1 MILTLKNLWTRR
13 RQHVW
18 LCVELVLISVVS
30 WFVIDPLFVEVYDIF
45 VEPDGFDTSSLC
57 CLRPMNDYDDVY
69 GEDSEALEKDLNV
82 IKNKIQAMDEVESLC
97 FENSW
102 LLYLGGNIQSYVSIP
117 GDTTKS
123 CFASIE
129 WKLDGAGDFFKTY
142 GYKVIAGNP
151 NEDVKGAVITRSV
164 AEKLYGKTDVCGAT
178 ISIWNAS
185 ERRVEEDVDDKK
197 IIAVIEDVK
206 MGKNFNCRHSIFYRS
221 KSRLFSAASVECIL
235 VRLKAGV
242 DADAFCEQ
250 LRPTMQKEL
259 RSGKTY
265 VGEVETLDHLVEQD
279 FRHSGYTGYLRRQIS
294 LAIFFM
300 VNLCLGTIG
309 TFWLQTRKRKEE
321 IGIRRSFG
329 ASRLRIMGEFLTEGF
344 VLTTICHIVGCF
356 LFLQYAIS
364 FGLSRGLMRTD
375 MPLSH
380 INDSWLNHFAPH
392 FLAVGIFIYLIIL
405 LTVSIGI
412 AIPAWNICRKKP
424 VEALRDE

>member
-57 CLRPMNDYDDVY
+57 CLRPMNDYDDVC

-97 FENSW
+97 FETSW
-102 LLYLGGNIQSYVSIP
+102 FLYLGGNILSYVSIP

-178 ISIWNAS
+178 ISIWHSAD
-185 ERRVEEDVDDKK
+185 RREEEYVDDRKV
-197 IIAVIEDVK
+197 IAVIEDVK
-206 MGKNFNCRHSIFYRS
+206 LAKSVNCRHSIFCKATR
-221 KSRLFSAASVECIL
+221 FSAPLIECIL

-242 DADAFCEQ
+242 DADAFCER

-259 RSGKTY
+259 SSGKMY
-265 VGEVETLDHLVEQD
+265 VCEAETFDNQVTQSLR
-279 FRHSGYTGYLRRQIS
+279 FNGYTGYLRRYIS
-294 LAIFFM
+294 LAVFFM
-300 VNLCLGTIG
+300 FCLCLGTIG
-309 TFWLQTRKRKEE
+309 TFWLQTRKRQEE
-321 IGIRRSFG
+321 IGVRRSFG
-329 ASRLRIMGEFLTEGF
+329 ASKRRIMREFLTEGL

-392 FLAVGIFIYLIIL
+392 FLAVGTFIYLIIL

-412 AIPAWNICRKKP
+412 LIPAWNIVMTKP
-424 VEALRDE
+424 VEALREE

>member
-57 CLRPMNDYDDVY
+57 CLRPMNDYDDAC

-97 FENSW
+97 FETSW

-178 ISIWNAS
+178 ISIWHSAD
-185 ERRVEEDVDDKK
+185 RREEEYVDDRKV
-197 IIAVIEDVK
+197 IAVIEDVK
-206 MGKNFNCRHSIFYRS
+206 LAKSVNCRHSIFCKATR
-221 KSRLFSAASVECIL
+221 FSAPLIECIL

-242 DADAFCEQ
+242 DADAFCER

-259 RSGKTY
+259 SSGKMY
-265 VGEVETLDHLVEQD
+265 VCEAETFDNQVTQLLR
-279 FRHSGYTGYLRRQIS
+279 FNGYTGYLRRQIS

-329 ASRLRIMGEFLTEGF
+329 ASKGRIMREFLTEGL
-344 VLTTICHIVGCF
+344 VLTAICHLLGCF
-356 LFLQYAIS
+356 LFFQYAYS

-375 MPLSH
+375 LPLSH
-380 INDSWLNHFAPH
+380 INDCWLNHFGLH
-392 FLAVGIFIYLIIL
+392 FLAVGTFIYLLLL

-412 AIPAWNICRKKP
+412 AIPVGKICRKK
-424 VEALRDE
+424 VVSLS

>member
-1 MILTLKNLWTRR
+1 M
-13 RQHVW
+13 
-18 LCVELVLISVVS
+18 VLISVVS

-57 CLRPMNDYDDVY
+57 CLRPMNDYDDVC

-82 IKNKIQAMDEVESLC
+82 IKNKILEMDEVESLC
-97 FENSW
+97 FETSW
-102 LLYLGGNIQSYVSIP
+102 FLFSDVYQHSYVSLP

-123 CFASIE
+123 CYGVVNWVI
-129 WKLDGAGDFFKTY
+129 DVDNDYFKTY

-151 NEDVKGAVITRSV
+151 NEEDGAIITRSV

-221 KSRLFSAASVECIL
+221 KSRLFYAASVECIL

-329 ASRLRIMGEFLTEGF
+329 ASRLRIMREFLTEGL
-344 VLTTICHIVGCF
+344 VLTAICHLLGCF
-356 LFLQYAIS
+356 LFFQYAYS

-375 MPLSH
+375 LPLSH
-380 INDSWLNHFAPH
+380 INDCWLNHFGLH
-392 FLAVGIFIYLIIL
+392 FLAVGTFIYLLLL

-412 AIPAWNICRKKP
+412 AIPVGKICRKK
-424 VEALRDE
+424 VVSLS

>member
-30 WFVIDPLFVEVYDIF
+30 WFVIDSLFVEVYDIF

-57 CLRPMNDYDDVY
+57 CLRPMNDYDDVC

-82 IKNKIQAMDEVESLC
+82 IKNKILEMDEVESLC
-97 FENSW
+97 FETSW
-102 LLYLGGNIQSYVSIP
+102 FLFSDVNQHSYVSLP

-123 CFASIE
+123 CYGVVNWVI
-129 WKLDGAGDFFKTY
+129 DVDNDYFKTY

-151 NEDVKGAVITRSV
+151 NEEDGAIITRSV

-329 ASRLRIMGEFLTEGF
+329 ASKGRIMREFLTEGL
-344 VLTTICHIVGCF
+344 VLTAICHLLGCF
-356 LFLQYAIS
+356 LFFQYAYS

-375 MPLSH
+375 LPLSH
-380 INDSWLNHFAPH
+380 INDCWLNHFGLH
-392 FLAVGIFIYLIIL
+392 FLAVGTFIYLLLL

-412 AIPAWNICRKKP
+412 AIPVGKICRKK
-424 VEALRDE
+424 VVSLS

>member
-57 CLRPMNDYDDVY
+57 CLRPMNDYDDVC

-97 FENSW
+97 FETSW
-102 LLYLGGNIQSYVSIP
+102 LLYLGGNILSYVSIP

-178 ISIWNAS
+178 ISIWHSAD
-185 ERRVEEDVDDKK
+185 RREEEYVDDRKV
-197 IIAVIEDVK
+197 IAVIEDVK
-206 MGKNFNCRHSIFYRS
+206 LAKSVNCRHSIFC
-221 KSRLFSAASVECIL
+221 KASRFSAPLIECIL

-242 DADAFCEQ
+242 DADAFCER

-259 RSGKTY
+259 SSGKMY
-265 VGEVETLDHLVEQD
+265 VWEAGPFDNQVTQSLR
-279 FRHSGYTGYLRRQIS
+279 FNGYTGYLRRYIS
-294 LAIFFM
+294 LAVFFM
-300 VNLCLGTIG
+300 FCLCLGTIG
-309 TFWLQTRKRKEE
+309 TFWLQTRKRQEE
-321 IGIRRSFG
+321 IGVRRSFG

-364 FGLSRGLMRTD
+364 FGLSRGFMRTD
-375 MPLSH
+375 VPLSH

-392 FLAVGIFIYLIIL
+392 FLAVGTFIYLIIL

-412 AIPAWNICRKKP
+412 LIPAWNIVRAKP
-424 VEALRDE
+424 VEALREE

>member
-1 MILTLKNLWTRR
+1 M
-13 RQHVW
+13 
-18 LCVELVLISVVS
+18 VLISVVS

-57 CLRPMNDYDDVY
+57 CLRPMNDYDDVC

-82 IKNKIQAMDEVESLC
+82 IKNKILEMDEVESLC
-97 FENSW
+97 FETSW
-102 LLYLGGNIQSYVSIP
+102 FLFSDVYQHSYVSLP

-123 CFASIE
+123 CYGVVNWVI
-129 WKLDGAGDFFKTY
+129 DVDNDYFKTY

-151 NEDVKGAVITRSV
+151 NEEDGAIITRSV

-221 KSRLFSAASVECIL
+221 KSRQFSAASVECIL

-242 DADAFCEQ
+242 DADAFCER

>member
-1 MILTLKNLWTRR
+1 M
-13 RQHVW
+13 
-18 LCVELVLISVVS
+18 VLISVVS

-57 CLRPMNDYDDVY
+57 CLRPMNDYDDVC

-82 IKNKIQAMDEVESLC
+82 IKNKILEMDEVESLC
-97 FENSW
+97 FETSW
-102 LLYLGGNIQSYVSIP
+102 FLFSDVYQHSYVSLP

-123 CFASIE
+123 CYGVVNWVI
-129 WKLDGAGDFFKTY
+129 DVDNDYFKTY

-151 NEDVKGAVITRSV
+151 NEEDGAIITRSV

-221 KSRLFSAASVECIL
+221 KSRQFSAASVECIL

-242 DADAFCEQ
+242 DADAFCER

-259 RSGKTY
+259 SSGKMY
-265 VGEVETLDHLVEQD
+265 VCEAETFDNQVTQSLRFH
-279 FRHSGYTGYLRRQIS
+279 GYTGYLRRYIS
-294 LAIFFM
+294 LAVFFM
-300 VNLCLGTIG
+300 FCLCLGTIG

-329 ASRLRIMGEFLTEGF
+329 ASKRRIMREFLTEGL

-392 FLAVGIFIYLIIL
+392 FLAVGTFIYLLLL

-412 AIPAWNICRKKP
+412 AIPVGKICRKK
-424 VEALRDE
+424 VVSLS

>member
-57 CLRPMNDYDDVY
+57 CLRPMNDYDDVC
-69 GEDSEALEKDLNV
+69 GKDSEALEKDLNV

-97 FENSW
+97 FETSW
-102 LLYLGGNIQSYVSIP
+102 ILYLGGNILSYVSIP

-178 ISIWNAS
+178 ISIWHSAD
-185 ERRVEEDVDDKK
+185 RREEEYVDDRKV
-197 IIAVIEDVK
+197 IAVIEDVK
-206 MGKNFNCRHSIFYRS
+206 LAKSVNCRHSIFC
-221 KSRLFSAASVECIL
+221 KASRFSAPLIECIL

-242 DADAFCEQ
+242 DADAFCER

-259 RSGKTY
+259 SSGKMY
-265 VGEVETLDHLVEQD
+265 VCEAETFDNQVKRSLR
-279 FRHSGYTGYLRRQIS
+279 FNGYTGFLRRYIS
-294 LAIFFM
+294 LAVFFM
-300 VNLCLGTIG
+300 FCLCLGTIG
-309 TFWLQTRKRKEE
+309 TFWLQTRKRQEE
-321 IGIRRSFG
+321 IGVRRSFG

-392 FLAVGIFIYLIIL
+392 FLAVGTFIYLIIL

-412 AIPAWNICRKKP
+412 LIPAWNIVRAKP
-424 VEALRDE
+424 VEALREE

>member
-57 CLRPMNDYDDVY
+57 CLRPMNDYDDVC

-82 IKNKIQAMDEVESLC
+82 IKNKILEMDEVESLC
-97 FENSW
+97 FETSW
-102 LLYLGGNIQSYVSIP
+102 FLFSDVNQHSYVSLP

-123 CFASIE
+123 CYGVVNWVI
-129 WKLDGAGDFFKTY
+129 DVDNDYFKTY

-151 NEDVKGAVITRSV
+151 NEEDGAIITRSV

-221 KSRLFSAASVECIL
+221 KSRQFSAASVECIL

>member
-1 MILTLKNLWTRR
+1 M
-13 RQHVW
+13 
-18 LCVELVLISVVS
+18 VLISVVS

-57 CLRPMNDYDDVY
+57 CLRPMNDYDDVC

-82 IKNKIQAMDEVESLC
+82 IKNKILEMDEVESLC
-97 FENSW
+97 FETSW
-102 LLYLGGNIQSYVSIP
+102 FLFSDVNQHSYVSLP

-123 CFASIE
+123 CYGVFTWGI
-129 WKLDGAGDFFKTY
+129 DVDNDYFKTY

-151 NEDVKGAVITRSV
+151 NEEDGAIITRSV
-164 AEKLYGKTDVCGAT
+164 AETLYGKTDVCGAT

-242 DADAFCEQ
+242 DADAFCER

-329 ASRLRIMGEFLTEGF
+329 ASKRRIMREFLTEGL
-344 VLTTICHIVGCF
+344 VLTAICHLLGCF
-356 LFLQYAIS
+356 LFFQYAYS

-375 MPLSH
+375 LPLSH
-380 INDSWLNHFAPH
+380 INDCWLNHFGLH
-392 FLAVGIFIYLIIL
+392 FLAVGTFIYLLLL

-412 AIPAWNICRKKP
+412 AIPVGKICRKK
-424 VEALRDE
+424 VVSLS

>member
-1 MILTLKNLWTRR
+1 M
-13 RQHVW
+13 
-18 LCVELVLISVVS
+18 VLISVVS

-57 CLRPMNDYDDVY
+57 CLRPMNDYDDVC

-97 FENSW
+97 FETSW
-102 LLYLGGNIQSYVSIP
+102 FLYLGGNIQSYVSIP

-178 ISIWNAS
+178 ISIWQSAD
-185 ERRVEEDVDDKK
+185 RREEKYVDDRKV
-197 IIAVIEDVK
+197 IAVIEDVK
-206 MGKNFNCRHSIFYRS
+206 LAKSVNCRHSIFCKATR
-221 KSRLFSAASVECIL
+221 FSAPLIECIL

-242 DADAFCEQ
+242 DADAFCER

-259 RSGKTY
+259 SSGKTY
-265 VGEVETLDHLVEQD
+265 VCEAETFDNQVKRSLR
-279 FRHSGYTGYLRRQIS
+279 FNGYTGFLRRYIS
-294 LAIFFM
+294 LAVFFM
-300 VNLCLGTIG
+300 FCLCLGTIG
-309 TFWLQTRKRKEE
+309 TFWLQTRKRQEE

-392 FLAVGIFIYLIIL
+392 FLAVGTFIYLIIL

-412 AIPAWNICRKKP
+412 LIPAWNIVRAKP
-424 VEALRDE
+424 VEALREE

>member
-1 MILTLKNLWTRR
+1 M
-13 RQHVW
+13 
-18 LCVELVLISVVS
+18 VLISVVS
-30 WFVIDPLFVEVYDIF
+30 WFVIDPLFVEVCDVY

-57 CLRPMNDYDDVY
+57 CLRPMNDYDDVC

-82 IKNKIQAMDEVESLC
+82 IKNKILEMDEVESLC
-97 FENSW
+97 FETSW
-102 LLYLGGNIQSYVSIP
+102 FLFSDVYQHSYVSLP

-123 CFASIE
+123 CYGVVNWVI
-129 WKLDGAGDFFKTY
+129 DVDNDYFKTY

-151 NEDVKGAVITRSV
+151 NEEDGAIITRSV

-221 KSRLFSAASVECIL
+221 KSRQFSAASVECIL

-242 DADAFCEQ
+242 DADAFCER

-259 RSGKTY
+259 SSGKMY
-265 VGEVETLDHLVEQD
+265 VCEAETFDNQVTQSLRFH
-279 FRHSGYTGYLRRQIS
+279 GYTGYLRRYIS
-294 LAIFFM
+294 LAVFFM
-300 VNLCLGTIG
+300 FCLCLGTIG

-329 ASRLRIMGEFLTEGF
+329 ASKRRIMREFLTEGF

-392 FLAVGIFIYLIIL
+392 FLAVGTFIYLIIL

-412 AIPAWNICRKKP
+412 LIPAWNIVRTKP

>member
-1 MILTLKNLWTRR
+1 M
-13 RQHVW
+13 
-18 LCVELVLISVVS
+18 VLISVVS

-57 CLRPMNDYDDVY
+57 CLRPMNDYDDAWADP
-69 GEDSEALEKDLNV
+69 EPLEKDLNV
-82 IKNKIQAMDEVESLC
+82 IKNKILEMDEVESLC
-97 FENSW
+97 FETSW
-102 LLYLGGNIQSYVSIP
+102 FLFSDVYQHSYVSLP

-123 CFASIE
+123 CYGVVNWVI
-129 WKLDGAGDFFKTY
+129 DVDNDYFKTY

-151 NEDVKGAVITRSV
+151 NEEDGAIITRSV

-221 KSRLFSAASVECIL
+221 KSRQFSAASVECIL

-242 DADAFCEQ
+242 DADAFCER

-259 RSGKTY
+259 SSGKMY
-265 VGEVETLDHLVEQD
+265 VCEAETFDNQVTQSLRFH
-279 FRHSGYTGYLRRQIS
+279 GYTGYLRRYIS
-294 LAIFFM
+294 LAVFFM
-300 VNLCLGTIG
+300 FCLCLGTIG

-329 ASRLRIMGEFLTEGF
+329 ASKRRIMREFLTEGF

-392 FLAVGIFIYLIIL
+392 FLAVGTFIYLIIL

-412 AIPAWNICRKKP
+412 LIPAWNIVRTKP

>member
-1 MILTLKNLWTRR
+1 M
-13 RQHVW
+13 
-18 LCVELVLISVVS
+18 VLISVVS

-57 CLRPMNDYDDVY
+57 CLRPMNDYDDVC

-82 IKNKIQAMDEVESLC
+82 IKNKILEMDEVESLC
-97 FENSW
+97 FETSW
-102 LLYLGGNIQSYVSIP
+102 FLFSDVYQHSYVSLP

-123 CFASIE
+123 CYGVVNWVI
-129 WKLDGAGDFFKTY
+129 DVDNDYFKTY

-151 NEDVKGAVITRSV
+151 NEEDGAIITRSV

-221 KSRLFSAASVECIL
+221 KSRLFYAASVECIL

-356 LFLQYAIS
+356 LFLQYAYS

-375 MPLSH
+375 LPLSH
-380 INDSWLNHFAPH
+380 INDCWLNHFGLH
-392 FLAVGIFIYLIIL
+392 FLAVGTFIYLLLL

-412 AIPAWNICRKKP
+412 AIPVGKICRKK
-424 VEALRDE
+424 VVSLS

>member
-1 MILTLKNLWTRR
+1 M
-13 RQHVW
+13 
-18 LCVELVLISVVS
+18 VLISVVS

-57 CLRPMNDYDDVY
+57 CLRPMNDYDDVC

-97 FENSW
+97 FETSW
-102 LLYLGGNIQSYVSIP
+102 LLYLGGNILSYVSIS

-178 ISIWNAS
+178 ISIWHSAD
-185 ERRVEEDVDDKK
+185 RREEDYVDDRKV
-197 IIAVIEDVK
+197 IAVIEDVK
-206 MGKNFNCRHSIFYRS
+206 LAKSVNCRHSIFC
-221 KSRLFSAASVECIL
+221 KASRFSAPLIECIL

-242 DADAFCEQ
+242 DADAFCER

-259 RSGKTY
+259 SSGKMY
-265 VGEVETLDHLVEQD
+265 VCEAETFDNQVTQSLR
-279 FRHSGYTGYLRRQIS
+279 FNGYTGYLRRYIS
-294 LAIFFM
+294 LAVFFM
-300 VNLCLGTIG
+300 FCLCLGTIG
-309 TFWLQTRKRKEE
+309 TFWLQTRKRQEE
-321 IGIRRSFG
+321 IGVRRSFG

-364 FGLSRGLMRTD
+364 FGLSRGFMRTD
-375 MPLSH
+375 VPLSH

-392 FLAVGIFIYLIIL
+392 FLAVGTFIYLIIL

-412 AIPAWNICRKKP
+412 LIPAWNIVRAKP
-424 VEALRDE
+424 VEALREE

>member
-30 WFVIDPLFVEVYDIF
+30 WFVIDPLFVEVYDVY

-57 CLRPMNDYDDVY
+57 CLRPMNDYDDAWADP
-69 GEDSEALEKDLNV
+69 EPLEKDLNV
-82 IKNKIQAMDEVESLC
+82 IKNKILEMDEVESLC
-97 FENSW
+97 FETSW
-102 LLYLGGNIQSYVSIP
+102 FLFSDVYQHSYVSLP

-123 CFASIE
+123 CYGVVNWVI
-129 WKLDGAGDFFKTY
+129 DVDNDYFKTY

-151 NEDVKGAVITRSV
+151 NEEDGAIITRSV

-221 KSRLFSAASVECIL
+221 KSRQFSEASVECIL

-242 DADAFCEQ
+242 DADAFCER

-259 RSGKTY
+259 SSGKMY
-265 VGEVETLDHLVEQD
+265 VCEAETFDNQVTQSLRFH
-279 FRHSGYTGYLRRQIS
+279 GYTGYLRRYIS
-294 LAIFFM
+294 LAVFFM
-300 VNLCLGTIG
+300 FCLCLGTIG

-329 ASRLRIMGEFLTEGF
+329 ASKRRIMREFLTEGF

-375 MPLSH
+375 LPLSH
-380 INDSWLNHFAPH
+380 INDCWLNHFGLH
-392 FLAVGIFIYLIIL
+392 FLAVGTFIYLLLL

-412 AIPAWNICRKKP
+412 AIPVGKICRKK
-424 VEALRDE
+424 VVSLS

>member
-1 MILTLKNLWTRR
+1 M
-13 RQHVW
+13 
-18 LCVELVLISVVS
+18 VLISVVS

-57 CLRPMNDYDDVY
+57 CLRPMNDYDDVC

-82 IKNKIQAMDEVESLC
+82 IKNKILEMDEVESLC
-97 FENSW
+97 FETSW
-102 LLYLGGNIQSYVSIP
+102 FLFSDVYQHSYVSLP

-123 CFASIE
+123 CYGVVNWVI
-129 WKLDGAGDFFKTY
+129 DVDNDYFKTY

-151 NEDVKGAVITRSV
+151 NEEDGAIITRSV

-221 KSRLFSAASVECIL
+221 KSRLFYAASVECIL

-356 LFLQYAIS
+356 LFLQYAYS

-375 MPLSH
+375 LPLSH

>member
-1 MILTLKNLWTRR
+1 
-13 RQHVW
+13 
-18 LCVELVLISVVS
+18 
-30 WFVIDPLFVEVYDIF
+30 
-45 VEPDGFDTSSLC
+45 
-57 CLRPMNDYDDVY
+57 MNDYDDAWADP
-69 GEDSEALEKDLNV
+69 EPLEKDLNV
-82 IKNKIQAMDEVESLC
+82 IKNKILEMDEVESLC
-97 FENSW
+97 FETSW
-102 LLYLGGNIQSYVSIP
+102 FLFSDVNQHSYVSLP

-123 CFASIE
+123 CYGVVNWVI
-129 WKLDGAGDFFKTY
+129 DVDNDYFKTY

-151 NEDVKGAVITRSV
+151 NEEDGAIITRSV

-185 ERRVEEDVDDKK
+185 ERRVEEYVDDKK

-221 KSRLFSAASVECIL
+221 KSRQFSAASVECIL

-242 DADAFCEQ
+242 DADAFCER

-300 VNLCLGTIG
+300 VCLCLGTIG
-309 TFWLQTRKRKEE
+309 TFWLQTRKRQEE
-321 IGIRRSFG
+321 IGVRRSFG
-329 ASRLRIMGEFLTEGF
+329 ASRLRIMREFLTEGL

-392 FLAVGIFIYLIIL
+392 FLAVGTFIYLIIL

-412 AIPAWNICRKKP
+412 LIPAWNIVRAKP

>member
-57 CLRPMNDYDDVY
+57 CLRPMNDYDDVC

-82 IKNKIQAMDEVESLC
+82 IKNKILEMDEVESLC
-97 FENSW
+97 FETSW
-102 LLYLGGNIQSYVSIP
+102 FLFSDVYQHSYVSLP

-123 CFASIE
+123 CYGVVNWVI
-129 WKLDGAGDFFKTY
+129 DVDNDYFKTY

-151 NEDVKGAVITRSV
+151 NEEDGAIITRSV

-221 KSRLFSAASVECIL
+221 KSRLFYAASVECIL

-329 ASRLRIMGEFLTEGF
+329 ASRLRIMREFLTEGL
-344 VLTTICHIVGCF
+344 VLTAICHLLGCF
-356 LFLQYAIS
+356 LFFQYAYS

-375 MPLSH
+375 LPLSH
-380 INDSWLNHFAPH
+380 INDCWLNHFGLH
-392 FLAVGIFIYLIIL
+392 FLAVGTFIYLLLL

-412 AIPAWNICRKKP
+412 AIPVGKICRKK
-424 VEALRDE
+424 VVSLS

>member
-1 MILTLKNLWTRR
+1 M
-13 RQHVW
+13 
-18 LCVELVLISVVS
+18 VLISVVS

-57 CLRPMNDYDDVY
+57 CLRPMNDYDDVC

-82 IKNKIQAMDEVESLC
+82 IKNKILEMDEVESLC
-97 FENSW
+97 FETSW
-102 LLYLGGNIQSYVSIP
+102 FLFSDVYQHSYASLP

-123 CFASIE
+123 CYGVVNWVI
-129 WKLDGAGDFFKTY
+129 DVDNDYFKTY

-151 NEDVKGAVITRSV
+151 NEEDGAIITRSV

-221 KSRLFSAASVECIL
+221 KSRLFYAASVECIL

-242 DADAFCEQ
+242 DADAFCER

-259 RSGKTY
+259 SSGKMY
-265 VGEVETLDHLVEQD
+265 VCEAETFDNQVTQSLRFH
-279 FRHSGYTGYLRRQIS
+279 GYTGYLRRYIS
-294 LAIFFM
+294 LAVFFM
-300 VNLCLGTIG
+300 FCLCLGTIG

-329 ASRLRIMGEFLTEGF
+329 ASKRRIMREFLTEGF

-392 FLAVGIFIYLIIL
+392 FLAVGTFIYLIIL

-412 AIPAWNICRKKP
+412 LIPAWNIVRTKP

>member
-1 MILTLKNLWTRR
+1 M
-13 RQHVW
+13 
-18 LCVELVLISVVS
+18 VLISVVS

-57 CLRPMNDYDDVY
+57 CLRPMNDYDDVC

-97 FENSW
+97 FETSW
-102 LLYLGGNIQSYVSIP
+102 LLYLGGNILSYVSIP

-178 ISIWNAS
+178 ISIWHSAD
-185 ERRVEEDVDDKK
+185 RREEEYVDDRKV
-197 IIAVIEDVK
+197 IAVIEDVK
-206 MGKNFNCRHSIFYRS
+206 LAKSVNCRHSIFC
-221 KSRLFSAASVECIL
+221 KASRFSAPLIECIL

-242 DADAFCEQ
+242 DADAFCER

-259 RSGKTY
+259 SSGKMY
-265 VGEVETLDHLVEQD
+265 VCEAETFDNQVTQSLR
-279 FRHSGYTGYLRRQIS
+279 FNGYTGYLRRYIS
-294 LAIFFM
+294 LAVFFM
-300 VNLCLGTIG
+300 FCLCLGTIG
-309 TFWLQTRKRKEE
+309 TFWLQTRKRQEE
-321 IGIRRSFG
+321 IGVRRSFG

-364 FGLSRGLMRTD
+364 FGLSRGFMRTD
-375 MPLSH
+375 VPLSH

-392 FLAVGIFIYLIIL
+392 FLAVGTFIYLIIL

-412 AIPAWNICRKKP
+412 LIPAWNIVRAKP
-424 VEALRDE
+424 VEALREE

>member
-57 CLRPMNDYDDVY
+57 CLRPMNDYDDAWADP
-69 GEDSEALEKDLNV
+69 EPLEKDLNV
-82 IKNKIQAMDEVESLC
+82 IKNKILEMDEVESLC
-97 FENSW
+97 FETSW
-102 LLYLGGNIQSYVSIP
+102 FLFSDVYQHSYVSLP

-123 CFASIE
+123 CYGVVNWVI
-129 WKLDGAGDFFKTY
+129 DVDNDYFKTY

-151 NEDVKGAVITRSV
+151 NEEDGAIITRSV

-221 KSRLFSAASVECIL
+221 KSRQFSAASVECIL

-242 DADAFCEQ
+242 DADAFCER

-329 ASRLRIMGEFLTEGF
+329 ASKRRIMREFLTEGF

-392 FLAVGIFIYLIIL
+392 FLAVGTFIYLIIL

>member
-57 CLRPMNDYDDVY
+57 CLRPMNDYDDVC

-82 IKNKIQAMDEVESLC
+82 IKNKILEMDEVESLC
-97 FENSW
+97 FETSW
-102 LLYLGGNIQSYVSIP
+102 FLFSDVYQHSYVSLP

-123 CFASIE
+123 CYGVVNWVI
-129 WKLDGAGDFFKTY
+129 DVDNDYFKTY

-151 NEDVKGAVITRSV
+151 NEEDGAIITRSV

-221 KSRLFSAASVECIL
+221 KSRLFYAASVECIL

-392 FLAVGIFIYLIIL
+392 FLAVGTFIYLLLL

-412 AIPAWNICRKKP
+412 AIPVGKICRKK
-424 VEALRDE
+424 VVSLS

>member
-1 MILTLKNLWTRR
+1 
-13 RQHVW
+13 
-18 LCVELVLISVVS
+18 
-30 WFVIDPLFVEVYDIF
+30 
-45 VEPDGFDTSSLC
+45 
-57 CLRPMNDYDDVY
+57 
-69 GEDSEALEKDLNV
+69 
-82 IKNKIQAMDEVESLC
+82 
-97 FENSW
+97 
-102 LLYLGGNIQSYVSIP
+102 
-117 GDTTKS
+117 
-123 CFASIE
+123 
-129 WKLDGAGDFFKTY
+129 
-142 GYKVIAGNP
+142 
-151 NEDVKGAVITRSV
+151 
-164 AEKLYGKTDVCGAT
+164 
-178 ISIWNAS
+178 
-185 ERRVEEDVDDKK
+185 
-197 IIAVIEDVK
+197 

>member
-57 CLRPMNDYDDVY
+57 CLRPMNDYDDAWADP
-69 GEDSEALEKDLNV
+69 EPLEKDLNV
-82 IKNKIQAMDEVESLC
+82 IKNKILEMDEVESLC
-97 FENSW
+97 FETSW
-102 LLYLGGNIQSYVSIP
+102 FLFSDVYQHSYVSLP

-123 CFASIE
+123 CYGVVNWVI
-129 WKLDGAGDFFKTY
+129 DVDNDYFKTY

-151 NEDVKGAVITRSV
+151 NEEDGAIITRSV

-221 KSRLFSAASVECIL
+221 KSRQFSAASVECIL

-242 DADAFCEQ
+242 DADAFCER

-259 RSGKTY
+259 SSGKMY
-265 VGEVETLDHLVEQD
+265 VCEAETFDNQVTQSLRFH
-279 FRHSGYTGYLRRQIS
+279 GYTGYLRRYIS
-294 LAIFFM
+294 LAVFFM
-300 VNLCLGTIG
+300 FCLCLGTIG

-329 ASRLRIMGEFLTEGF
+329 ASKRRIMREFLTEGL
-344 VLTTICHIVGCF
+344 VLTAICHLLGCF
-356 LFLQYAIS
+356 LFFQYAYS

-375 MPLSH
+375 LPLSH

-392 FLAVGIFIYLIIL
+392 FLAVGTFIYLLLL

-412 AIPAWNICRKKP
+412 AIPVGKICRKK
-424 VEALRDE
+424 VVSLS

>member
-1 MILTLKNLWTRR
+1 M
-13 RQHVW
+13 
-18 LCVELVLISVVS
+18 VLISVVS

-57 CLRPMNDYDDVY
+57 CLRPMNDYDDVC

-82 IKNKIQAMDEVESLC
+82 IKNKILEMDEVESLC
-97 FENSW
+97 FETSW
-102 LLYLGGNIQSYVSIP
+102 FLFSDVYQHSYVSLP

-123 CFASIE
+123 CYGVVNWVI
-129 WKLDGAGDFFKTY
+129 DVDNDYFKTY

-151 NEDVKGAVITRSV
+151 NEEDGAIITRSV

-221 KSRLFSAASVECIL
+221 KSRLFYAASVECIL

-242 DADAFCEQ
+242 DADAFCER

-259 RSGKTY
+259 SSGKMY
-265 VGEVETLDHLVEQD
+265 VCEAETFDNQVTQSLRFH
-279 FRHSGYTGYLRRQIS
+279 GYTGYLRRQIS

-356 LFLQYAIS
+356 LFLQYAYS

-375 MPLSH
+375 LPLSH

>member
-13 RQHVW
+13 SQHVW

-57 CLRPMNDYDDVY
+57 CLRPMNDYDDVC

-97 FENSW
+97 FETSW
-102 LLYLGGNIQSYVSIP
+102 LLYLGGSIQSYVSIP

-178 ISIWNAS
+178 ISIWHSAD
-185 ERRVEEDVDDKK
+185 RREEEYVDDRKV
-197 IIAVIEDVK
+197 IAVIEDVK
-206 MGKNFNCRHSIFYRS
+206 LAKSVNCRHSIFCKATR
-221 KSRLFSAASVECIL
+221 FSAPLIECIL

-242 DADAFCEQ
+242 DADAFCER

-259 RSGKTY
+259 SSGKMY
-265 VGEVETLDHLVEQD
+265 VCEAETFDNQVTQSLRFH
-279 FRHSGYTGYLRRQIS
+279 GYTGYLRRYIS
-294 LAIFFM
+294 LAVFFM
-300 VNLCLGTIG
+300 FCLCLGTIG
-309 TFWLQTRKRKEE
+309 TFWLQTRKRQEE
-321 IGIRRSFG
+321 IGVRRSFG
-329 ASRLRIMGEFLTEGF
+329 ASRLRIMREFLTEGL
-344 VLTTICHIVGCF
+344 VLTAICHLLGCF
-356 LFLQYAIS
+356 LFFQYAYS

-375 MPLSH
+375 LPLSH
-380 INDSWLNHFAPH
+380 INDCWLNHFGLH
-392 FLAVGIFIYLIIL
+392 FLAVGTFIYLLLL

-412 AIPAWNICRKKP
+412 AIPVGKICRKK
-424 VEALRDE
+424 VVSLS

>member
-1 MILTLKNLWTRR
+1 M
-13 RQHVW
+13 
-18 LCVELVLISVVS
+18 VLISVVS

-57 CLRPMNDYDDVY
+57 CLRPMNDYDDVC

-82 IKNKIQAMDEVESLC
+82 IKNKILEMDEVESLC
-97 FENSW
+97 FETSW
-102 LLYLGGNIQSYVSIP
+102 FLFSDVYQHSYVSLP

-123 CFASIE
+123 CYGVVNWVI
-129 WKLDGAGDFFKTY
+129 DVDNDYFKTY

-151 NEDVKGAVITRSV
+151 NEEDGAIITRSV

-242 DADAFCEQ
+242 DADAFCER

-259 RSGKTY
+259 SSGKMY
-265 VGEVETLDHLVEQD
+265 VCEAETFDNQVTQSLRFH
-279 FRHSGYTGYLRRQIS
+279 GYTGYLRRYIS
-294 LAIFFM
+294 LAVFFM
-300 VNLCLGTIG
+300 FCLCLGTIG

-329 ASRLRIMGEFLTEGF
+329 ASKRRIMREFLTEGL

-392 FLAVGIFIYLIIL
+392 FLAVGTFIYLLLL

-412 AIPAWNICRKKP
+412 AIPVGKICRKK
-424 VEALRDE
+424 VVSLS

>member
-57 CLRPMNDYDDVY
+57 CLRPMNDYDDVC

-82 IKNKIQAMDEVESLC
+82 IKNKILEMDEVESLC
-97 FENSW
+97 FETSW
-102 LLYLGGNIQSYVSIP
+102 FLFSDVYQHSYVSLP

-123 CFASIE
+123 CYGVVNWVI
-129 WKLDGAGDFFKTY
+129 DVDNDYFKTY

-151 NEDVKGAVITRSV
+151 NEEDGAIITRSV

-221 KSRLFSAASVECIL
+221 KSRLFYAASVECIL

-242 DADAFCEQ
+242 DADAFCER

-375 MPLSH
+375 LPLSH

-392 FLAVGIFIYLIIL
+392 FLAVGTFIYLLLL

-412 AIPAWNICRKKP
+412 AIPVGKICRKK
-424 VEALRDE
+424 VVSLS

>member
-1 MILTLKNLWTRR
+1 M
-13 RQHVW
+13 
-18 LCVELVLISVVS
+18 VLISVVS

-57 CLRPMNDYDDVY
+57 CLRPMNDYDDVC

-97 FENSW
+97 FETSW
-102 LLYLGGNIQSYVSIP
+102 LLYLGGNILSYVSIP

-178 ISIWNAS
+178 ISIWHSAD
-185 ERRVEEDVDDKK
+185 RREEDYVDDRKV
-197 IIAVIEDVK
+197 IAVIEDVK
-206 MGKNFNCRHSIFYRS
+206 LAKSVNCRHSIFCKATR
-221 KSRLFSAASVECIL
+221 FSAPLIECIL

-242 DADAFCEQ
+242 DADAFCER

-259 RSGKTY
+259 SSGKMY
-265 VGEVETLDHLVEQD
+265 VCEAETFDNQVTQSLR
-279 FRHSGYTGYLRRQIS
+279 FNGYTGYLRRYIS
-294 LAIFFM
+294 LAVFFM
-300 VNLCLGTIG
+300 FCLCLGTIG
-309 TFWLQTRKRKEE
+309 TFWLQTRKRQEE
-321 IGIRRSFG
+321 IGVRRSFG

-364 FGLSRGLMRTD
+364 FGLSRGFMRTD
-375 MPLSH
+375 VPLSH

-392 FLAVGIFIYLIIL
+392 FLAVGTFIYLIIL

-412 AIPAWNICRKKP
+412 LIPAWNIVRAKP
-424 VEALRDE
+424 VEALREE

>member
-1 MILTLKNLWTRR
+1 M
-13 RQHVW
+13 
-18 LCVELVLISVVS
+18 VLISVVS

-57 CLRPMNDYDDVY
+57 CLRPMNDYDDAWADP
-69 GEDSEALEKDLNV
+69 EPLEKDLNV
-82 IKNKIQAMDEVESLC
+82 IKNKILEMDEVESLC
-97 FENSW
+97 FETSW
-102 LLYLGGNIQSYVSIP
+102 FLFSDVYQHSYVSLP

-123 CFASIE
+123 CYGVVNWVI
-129 WKLDGAGDFFKTY
+129 DVDNDYFKTY

-151 NEDVKGAVITRSV
+151 NEEDGAIITRSV

-221 KSRLFSAASVECIL
+221 KSRQFSAASVECIL

-242 DADAFCEQ
+242 DADAFCER

-259 RSGKTY
+259 SSGKMY
-265 VGEVETLDHLVEQD
+265 VCEAETFDNQVTQSLRFH
-279 FRHSGYTGYLRRQIS
+279 GYTGYLRRYIS
-294 LAIFFM
+294 LAVFFM
-300 VNLCLGTIG
+300 FCLCLGTIG

-329 ASRLRIMGEFLTEGF
+329 ASKRRIMREFLTEGF

-380 INDSWLNHFAPH
+380 INDCWLNHFGLH
-392 FLAVGIFIYLIIL
+392 FLAVGTFIYLLLL

-412 AIPAWNICRKKP
+412 AIPVGKICRKK
-424 VEALRDE
+424 VVSLS

>member
-57 CLRPMNDYDDVY
+57 CLRPMNDYDDVC

-97 FENSW
+97 FETSW
-102 LLYLGGNIQSYVSIP
+102 FLYLGGNIQSYVSIP

-178 ISIWNAS
+178 ISIWRSAD
-185 ERRVEEDVDDKK
+185 RREEKYVDDRKV
-197 IIAVIEDVK
+197 IAVIEDVK
-206 MGKNFNCRHSIFYRS
+206 LAKSVNCRHSIFCKATR
-221 KSRLFSAASVECIL
+221 FSAPLIECIL

-242 DADAFCEQ
+242 DADAFCER

-259 RSGKTY
+259 SSGKMY
-265 VGEVETLDHLVEQD
+265 VCEAETFDNQVKRSLR
-279 FRHSGYTGYLRRQIS
+279 FNGYTGFLRRYIS
-294 LAIFFM
+294 LAVFFM
-300 VNLCLGTIG
+300 FCLCLGTIG
-309 TFWLQTRKRKEE
+309 TFWLQTRKRQEE

-375 MPLSH
+375 MPLSY

-392 FLAVGIFIYLIIL
+392 FLAVGTFIYLIIL

-412 AIPAWNICRKKP
+412 LIPAWNIVRAKP
-424 VEALRDE
+424 VEALREE

>member
-1 MILTLKNLWTRR
+1 M
-13 RQHVW
+13 
-18 LCVELVLISVVS
+18 VLISVVS

-57 CLRPMNDYDDVY
+57 CLRPMNDYDDAWADP
-69 GEDSEALEKDLNV
+69 EPLEKDLNV
-82 IKNKIQAMDEVESLC
+82 IKNKILEMDEVESLC
-97 FENSW
+97 FETSW
-102 LLYLGGNIQSYVSIP
+102 FLFSDVYQHSYVSLP

-123 CFASIE
+123 CYGVVNWVI
-129 WKLDGAGDFFKTY
+129 DVDNDYFKTY

-151 NEDVKGAVITRSV
+151 NEEDGAIITRSV

-221 KSRLFSAASVECIL
+221 KSRQFSAASVECIL

-242 DADAFCEQ
+242 DADAFCER

-259 RSGKTY
+259 SSGKMY
-265 VGEVETLDHLVEQD
+265 VCEAETFDNQVTQSLRFH
-279 FRHSGYTGYLRRQIS
+279 GYTGYLRRYIS
-294 LAIFFM
+294 LAVFFM
-300 VNLCLGTIG
+300 FCLCLGTIG

-329 ASRLRIMGEFLTEGF
+329 ASKRRIMREFLTEGL

-392 FLAVGIFIYLIIL
+392 FLAVGTFIYLLLL

-412 AIPAWNICRKKP
+412 AIPVGKICRKK
-424 VEALRDE
+424 VVSLS

>member
-1 MILTLKNLWTRR
+1 M
-13 RQHVW
+13 
-18 LCVELVLISVVS
+18 VLISVVS

-57 CLRPMNDYDDVY
+57 CLRPMNDYDDAWADP
-69 GEDSEALEKDLNV
+69 EPLEKDLNV
-82 IKNKIQAMDEVESLC
+82 IKNKILEMDEVESLC
-97 FENSW
+97 FETSW
-102 LLYLGGNIQSYVSIP
+102 FLFSDVYQHSYVSLP

-123 CFASIE
+123 CYGVVNWVI
-129 WKLDGAGDFFKTY
+129 DVDNDYFKTY

-151 NEDVKGAVITRSV
+151 NEEDGAIITRSV

-221 KSRLFSAASVECIL
+221 KSRLFYAASVECIL

-242 DADAFCEQ
+242 DADAFCER

-259 RSGKTY
+259 SSGKMY
-265 VGEVETLDHLVEQD
+265 VCEAETFDNQVTQSLRFH
-279 FRHSGYTGYLRRQIS
+279 GYTGYLRRYIS
-294 LAIFFM
+294 LAVFFM
-300 VNLCLGTIG
+300 FCLCLGTIG

-329 ASRLRIMGEFLTEGF
+329 ASKRRIMREFLTEGL

-356 LFLQYAIS
+356 LFLQYAYS

-375 MPLSH
+375 LPLSH

-392 FLAVGIFIYLIIL
+392 FLAVGTFIYLLLL

-412 AIPAWNICRKKP
+412 AIPVGKICRKK
-424 VEALRDE
+424 VVSLS

>member
-30 WFVIDPLFVEVYDIF
+30 WFVIDPLFVEVYDVY

-57 CLRPMNDYDDVY
+57 CLRPMNDYDDAC

-82 IKNKIQAMDEVESLC
+82 IKNKILEMDEVESLC
-97 FENSW
+97 FETSW
-102 LLYLGGNIQSYVSIP
+102 FLFSDVYQHSYVSLP

-123 CFASIE
+123 CYGVVNWVI
-129 WKLDGAGDFFKTY
+129 DVDNDYFKTY

-151 NEDVKGAVITRSV
+151 NEEDGAIITRSV

-221 KSRLFSAASVECIL
+221 KSRQFSAASVECIL

-242 DADAFCEQ
+242 DADAFCER

-329 ASRLRIMGEFLTEGF
+329 ASKRRIMREFLTEGL

-380 INDSWLNHFAPH
+380 INDCWLNHFGLH
-392 FLAVGIFIYLIIL
+392 FLAVGTFIYLLLL

-412 AIPAWNICRKKP
+412 AIPVGKICRKK
-424 VEALRDE
+424 VVSLS

>member
-57 CLRPMNDYDDVY
+57 CLRPMNDYDDAWADP
-69 GEDSEALEKDLNV
+69 EPLEKDLNV
-82 IKNKIQAMDEVESLC
+82 IKNKILEMDEVESLC
-97 FENSW
+97 FETSW
-102 LLYLGGNIQSYVSIP
+102 FLFSDVYQHSYVSLP

-123 CFASIE
+123 CYGVVNWVI
-129 WKLDGAGDFFKTY
+129 DVDNDYFKTY

-151 NEDVKGAVITRSV
+151 NEEDGAIITRSV

-221 KSRLFSAASVECIL
+221 KSRQFSAASVECIL

-242 DADAFCEQ
+242 DADAFCER

-259 RSGKTY
+259 SSGKMY
-265 VGEVETLDHLVEQD
+265 VCEAETFDNQVTQSLRFH
-279 FRHSGYTGYLRRQIS
+279 GYTGYLRRYIS
-294 LAIFFM
+294 LAVFFM
-300 VNLCLGTIG
+300 FCLCLGTIG

-329 ASRLRIMGEFLTEGF
+329 ASKRRIMREFLTEGL

-392 FLAVGIFIYLIIL
+392 FLAVGTFIYLLLL

-412 AIPAWNICRKKP
+412 AIPVGKICRKK
-424 VEALRDE
+424 VVSLS